1 MELKMKQ
8 IALLVSGL
16 SASAVSIAA
25 PITVAQIDSAFS
37 DGTLQQAWI
46 SGASAPTY
54 VVYEG
59 WVRGCD
65 ANTNTIFV
73 ARTISSSNRTP
84 SLARPG
90 NLGNHMAYACSRG
103 GKISVLYHSLD
114 GGSLNA
120 YTPHTVATAM
130 PRPKFVGTG
139 NGCDIANPVNF
150 VDESNPANNATV
162 YDKCTLIG
170 TGVPTSGA
178 TTETNATTNAA
189 LLTDP
194 NGPKWP
200 TGGFSDVEAS
210 LFSTSIGGGNVS
222 SRGDEADVGVGQV
235 FGLAVTVPLYRAL
248 QAQQGLPLNDDLAN
262 APNVTSGQ
270 YTYLI
275 TAGGEPNWGSLL
287 PGNNT
292 TVNVY
297 RRVDTSGSQSS
308 SNAFF
313 LRFPCNSG
321 VAQQLPPRTKAD
333 SVPGLNIIEYSSSTN
348 LGIDMN
354 ANSAS
359 TDATKNF
366 AIGVLSL
373 ENRSSVT
380 GLRYVKLDGVHPEAG
395 DPVNARVTAANG
407 DYKFHMELK
416 SFVRGDY
423 AGQLPKTAFE
433 QVVIQEI
440 TNALGNPPAA
450 SCSIFPRG
458 LTLNPAGSSD
468 CTVGAQIAKMTNFGK
483 NCATAVRFF

>member
-1 MELKMKQ
+1 MKLKMKQ

-37 DGTLQQAWI
+37 AGTLQQAWI
-46 SGASAPTY
+46 SGATAPTY

-65 ANTNTIFV
+65 TGTNTIFT
-73 ARTISSSNRTP
+73 AGAIRANRRTTN
-84 SLARPG
+84 LARPG
-90 NLGNHMAYACSRG
+90 NLTNHMAYACLRG
-103 GKISVLYHSLD
+103 GVVSVLYHSLD

-130 PRPKFVGTG
+130 PRTKFVGTD
-139 NGCDIANPVNF
+139 NGCDIANSINF
-150 VDESNPANNATV
+150 VDESNSANNATV

-189 LLTDP
+189 YLTDP
-194 NGPKWP
+194 NGPQWP
-200 TGGFSDVEAS
+200 TGGFSDVEAA
-210 LFSTSIGGGNVS
+210 LFSASIGGGDVS
-222 SRGDEADVGVGQV
+222 SRGTEVDVGAGQV

-270 YTYLI
+270 YAYLI
-275 TAGGEPNWGSLL
+275 TPGGEPNWGSLL
-287 PGNNT
+287 PGSNS
-292 TVNVY
+292 TVNVF
-297 RRVDTSGSQSS
+297 RRVDTSGTQSS

-321 VAQQLPPRTKAD
+321 VSQQLPPRTLAD

-348 LGIDMN
+348 LGNDLT
-354 ANSAS
+354 AASLS
-359 TDATKNF
+359 TDPTKNL
-366 AIGVLSL
+366 AIGVLSA

-380 GLRYVKLDGVHPEAG
+380 GIRYVKIDGVHPESG
-395 DPVNARVTAANG
+395 DPVNARLTAANG

-416 SFVRGDY
+416 AFVRADY
-423 AGQLPKTAFE
+423 AGKPPKTQFE
-433 QVVIQEI
+433 QVVVQQII
-440 TNALGNPPAA
+440 DALGNPPAA
-450 SCSIFPRG
+450 SCSLFPRG

-468 CTVGAQIAKMTNFGK
+468 CTIGTEIAKVTNFGK
-483 NCATAVRFF
+483 NCATAVKFF

>member
-1 MELKMKQ
+1 MKLKMKQ
-8 IALLVSGL
+8 MAVLVAGLGTSALAL
-16 SASAVSIAA
+16 AA
-25 PITVAQIDSAFS
+25 PVTVAQIDSALTA
-37 DGTLQQAWI
+37 GTLQQAWI

-65 ANTNTIFV
+65 AGTNTIFV
-73 ARTISSSNRTP
+73 AGSISSSRRTS

-90 NLGNHMAYACSRG
+90 NLTNHSAYACTRA
-103 GKISVLYHSLD
+103 GKVSVLYHSLD

-130 PRPKFVGTG
+130 PRMKYVGSG

-150 VDESNPANNATV
+150 VDESNSLNNATV

-170 TGVPTSGA
+170 VGVPTSGA
-178 TTETNATTNAA
+178 TTTTNQTTNAQ

-200 TGGFSDVEAS
+200 VGGFSDVEAS
-210 LFSTSIGGGNVS
+210 LFSASIGGGDVS
-222 SRGDEADVGVGQV
+222 SKGTESDVGVGQV
-235 FGLAVTVPLYRAL
+235 FGVAVTVPLYRAL
-248 QAQQGLPLNDDLAN
+248 QAQQGLTQNDDLAN
-262 APNVTSGQ
+262 APNITSGQ

-275 TAGGEPNWGSLL
+275 TPGGEPNWGSLL

-292 TVNVY
+292 PVNLF

-313 LRFPCNSG
+313 LRFPCNAG
-321 VAQQLPPRTKAD
+321 VGQQLPPRTKAA
-333 SVPGLNIIEYSSSTN
+333 SVPGFKVEEYSSSTT
-348 LGIDMN
+348 LGNDLTS
-354 ANSAS
+354 ASAS
-359 TDATKNF
+359 TDSTKNF

-373 ENRSSVT
+373 ENRSSVA
-380 GLRYVKLDGVHPEAG
+380 GLRYLKLDGVHPEAG
-395 DPVNARVTAANG
+395 DPVNARITAANG

-416 SFVRGDY
+416 SFVRADY
-423 AGQLPKTAFE
+423 TGKDPKNAFE
-433 QVVIQEI
+433 RVVIQEI
-440 TNALGNPPAA
+440 TEALGNPPAA

-468 CTVGAQIAKMTNFGK
+468 CTIGVQVAKMTNFGK
-483 NCATAVRFF
+483 NCATAVRFY